1 LIGAAHQQITQE
13 RWNNRREDFEIY
25 VSEFVIN
32 EASAGDLAAAEK
44 RLSVLENMTLLD
56 VNLEVESLG
65 KKLIED
71 KAWASKAAT
80 DALHIAAAS
89 VHGIDYLLS
98 WNCKHIANAEM
109 QSVIEKV
116 CKE

>member
-1 LIGAAHQQITQE
+1 MIGAAHQQITQE

-56 VNLEVESLG
+56 VNLEVESFG
-65 KKLIED
+65 
-71 KAWASKAAT
+71 
-80 DALHIAAAS
+80 
-89 VHGIDYLLS
+89 
-98 WNCKHIANAEM
+98 
-109 QSVIEKV
+109 EKV
-116 CKE
+116 DRRQSMGVKSRNGRTPYRRRFGSRHRLFVKLELQTYC